1 MEESK
6 TGSGAPV
13 EELKSGAP
21 SSEPKEEPVKQ
32 VPLENH
38 RRAIDDM
45 HKFKTRAAELE
56 AKLTAL
62 EEEKLKE
69 TENYKALA
77 ERYKADADSNKQKL
91 EKWSQGFSKFQKL
104 TAVQAAAQEAG
115 LISADDLESVD
126 LSSIDVEET
135 SSGRYILHGVKDL
148 VEDVKKKKPHWFKK
162 EKAPVVNSGGGGAK
176 PAGDARVT
184 AQDVNE
190 MERKFKRGLVTK
202 DQYHAVFTKWRTQSK
217 S

>member
-1 MEESK
+1 MEETK
-6 TGSGAPV
+6 PVSGATDEP
-13 EELKSGAP
+13 KSSATG
-21 SSEPKEEPVKQ
+21 SEPKEEPAKH

-38 RRAIDDM
+38 RRALDDM
-45 HKFKTRAAELE
+45 HKFKSRAVELE
-56 AKLTAL
+56 AKVTAL

-77 ERYKADADSNKQKL
+77 ERYKADADASKQKL
-91 EKWSQGFSKFQKL
+91 DKWSQGFSKYQKL

-126 LSSIDVEET
+126 LASIEVEET

-162 EKAPVVNSGGGGAK
+162 DKAPAVNSGGGGAK
-176 PAGDARVT
+176 PTGDGRVT
-184 AQDVNE
+184 QQDVLDA
-190 MERKFKRGLVTK
+190 ERKVKRGLIDK
-202 DQYHAVFTKWRTQSK
+202 AQYHAIFKKYASQPK